1 MSEKAALKP
10 VDLLKVGHH
19 GSWNAIPPPAILE
32 EVLPVRRK
40 QKAIAVVSTCND
52 VYPSVPDTSMK
63 RTYAAR
69 TRRLFDTRD
78 VKAGKPI
85 VIKLSP
91 GR

>member
-1 MSEKAALKP
+1 MSEKGVLRP

-19 GSWNAIPPPAILE
+19 GSWNATPPATILD

-40 QKAIAVVSTCND
+40 QRAVAVVSTCND
-52 VYPSVPDTSMK
+52 VYPSVPDTNMK

-69 TRRLFDTRD
+69 TRQLFDTRT
-78 VKAGKPI
+78 VKPGTPLA
-85 VIKLSP
+85 IKLSP